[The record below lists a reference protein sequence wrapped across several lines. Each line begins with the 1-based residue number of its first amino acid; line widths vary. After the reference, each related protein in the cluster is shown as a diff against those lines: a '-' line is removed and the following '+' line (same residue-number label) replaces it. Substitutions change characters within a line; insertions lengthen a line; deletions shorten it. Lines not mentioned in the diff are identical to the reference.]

1 MYIRRAVL
9 CLLFWTLICSCLFG
23 QSIEAPLAVRALLQ
37 HADPHA
43 NIEYCGAVSAGKVDY
58 YLFYLKQKEL
68 AGVALVRQHARGA
81 PVIADADTSLFPF
94 EDDSLQKPVQD
105 AIEGLL
111 RRWNRAPK
119 GTLGSPAE
127 ISAVGREI
135 DRVIYPIAGFRLGSN
150 STREILRLLRTGPT
164 RAVAPSTAPPGS
176 IIVSPTRFSPYG
188 PIYLGHA
195 GIVGWDG
202 SIYSADARY
211 AGARTKNFCLTT
223 WLRRFSATNG
233 SYAFVLH
240 APSKQAGRRVLACA
254 ASHISKASPTWHG
267 VVRWN

>member
-1 MYIRRAVL
+1 MNTLRPVFS
-9 CLLFWTLICSCLFG
+9 LLLWTFTCSHVFG
-23 QSIEAPLAVRALLQ
+23 QSFEAPLAVRALIQ
-37 HADPHA
+37 RADPHA

-58 YLFYLKQKEL
+58 YLFYLEQKEL
-68 AGVALVRQHARGA
+68 AGVALVRQRAGA
-81 PVIADADTSLFPF
+81 VPVIAEADTSLFPF
-94 EDDSLQKPVQD
+94 EDDSVQKPVQD

-111 RRWNRAPK
+111 RRWNRAPQ

-164 RAVAPSTAPPGS
+164 RALAPSTAPPGS
-176 IIVSPTRFSPYG
+176 IIVSPTRFSPSG

-211 AGARTKNFCLTT
+211 AGARTKNFYLTT

-233 SYAFVLH
+233 SYVFVLH
-240 APSKQAGRRVLACA
+240 VPSKQAGRRGLACI
-254 ASHISKASPTWHG
+254 ASPISKAPPTWHG
-267 VVRWN
+267 GVRWN